1 MISVTWMPNKDKDV
15 LEKEYLECR
24 NEEAG
29 NEPRENRVDVV
40 KVYFYTRADIIMVIN
55 ENLGMAIARQIF
67 SHREK
72 YGKELTGWL
81 EVFPDK
87 IYFHTGTFA
96 RLIKEEQNND

>member
-15 LEKEYLECR
+15 FGREYLECR
-24 NEEAG
+24 NEELG
-29 NEPRENRVDVV
+29 NEPIENRVDIV
-40 KVYFYTRADIIMVIN
+40 KVYFYSGADIILART
-55 ENLGMAIARQIF
+55 EKLEMAIARQIF